1 MSQMKA
7 VILAGGFGTRLSEET
22 DLLPKPMV
30 QIGGRPIIWHIMK
43 IYGHHGITDFVV
55 CLGYKAHMFKEF
67 FANYYFH
74 SSDLTVDL
82 RSREIEIHQN
92 TAEPWRV
99 TLVDTGLDTMTG
111 GRIKR
116 VAAHLD
122 GTFCLTYGDGV
133 ANIDVQALLQFHK
146 SHGKLATVTAVA
158 QPSRFGILEI
168 QDDTVHAIREKSDS
182 DGSVINGGFFVFERK
197 VFDYIAD
204 DQTVLEREPL
214 ERLAR
219 DGQLAAYHHTGF
231 WQPMD
236 TLRDKRL
243 LDDLCRDGRAPWMV
257 WK

>member
-43 IYGHHGITDFVV
+43 TYEHHGVTDFVL

-67 FANYYFH
+67 FVNYYFH
-74 SSDLTVDL
+74 TSDLTVNL
-82 RSREIEIHQN
+82 QSREIDIHQN
-92 TAEPWRV
+92 SAEPWRV
-99 TLVDTGLDTMTG
+99 TLVDTGLETMTG

-122 GTFCLTYGDGV
+122 DTFCLTYGDGV
-133 ANIDVQALLQFHK
+133 GDVDIKKLIRFHK
-146 SHGKLATVTAVA
+146 SHGKLATVTAVS
-158 QPSRFGILEI
+158 QPSRFGVLDIH
-168 QDDTVHAIREKSDS
+168 DDKVRNIREKSDA
-182 DGSVINGGFFVFERK
+182 DGAVISGGFFVFERK
-197 VFDYIAD
+197 VLDYIAD
-204 DQTVLEREPL
+204 DTTVLEREPL

-219 DGQLAAYHHTGF
+219 EGQLVAYHHTGF

-243 LDDLCRDGRAPWMV
+243 LEDLWRDGRAPWLV